1 MENTYLLAIE
11 TATSICSVAL
21 AKNGKVI
28 ALRESIDAYAHS
40 KVLTVFIEE
49 LVEEA
54 GIEKKEL
61 SGIIVSD
68 GPGSYTGLR
77 IGISVAKGLAY
88 ALDIPIVT
96 VPTLVGIATGMHQ
109 MLEEQDI
116 QNYIFRPMIDARRM
130 EVYSME
136 LDPKLQITEKT
147 KAIVLD
153 PNFFSK
159 YISKVVVASDKIEK
173 IQELTLG
180 MENVIILDKFQISA
194 IDLLAEGTRKFK
206 NKEFEDIAYFTPF
219 YLKEF
224 IAGIPRVKGLR

>member
-1 MENTYLLAIE
+1 MKNTYLLAIE

-21 AKNGKVI
+21 AKNGKMI
-28 ALRESIDAYAHS
+28 ALHESMDAYAHS
-40 KVLTVFIEE
+40 RVLTVFIEE

-61 SGIIVSD
+61 SGIIVSN

-96 VPTLVGIATGMHQ
+96 VPTLIGIASGMHR
-109 MLEEQDI
+109 MTAGQDI
-116 QNYIFRPMIDARRM
+116 QDYVFRPMIDARRM

-136 LDPKLQITEKT
+136 LDHKLQITEKT

-153 PNFFSK
+153 TDFFKKHSSK
-159 YISKVVVASDKIEK
+159 LIVASDKIEK
-173 IQELTLG
+173 IQELTQG
-180 MENVIILDKFQISA
+180 MENVIILDNFQISA
-194 IDLLAEGTRKFK
+194 TDLLAEGTRKFN
-206 NKEFEDIAYFTPF
+206 NKEFEDIAYFTPY